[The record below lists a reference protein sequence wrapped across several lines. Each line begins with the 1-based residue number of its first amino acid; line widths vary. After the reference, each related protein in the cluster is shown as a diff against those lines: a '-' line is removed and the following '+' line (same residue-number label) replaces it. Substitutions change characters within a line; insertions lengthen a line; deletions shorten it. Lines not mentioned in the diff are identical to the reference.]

1 MLNDTIVPNESTA
14 VLPETLSMA
23 ALVNAIPSGVVWLDG
38 RGRVALVNPAAQR
51 LLAASLGE
59 PLQNKPL
66 LGEAW
71 SAVIERVFAPQPD
84 DGLQVSLKDGRRIQL
99 AISHIEGQPGQL
111 IQLTDLTPTRAWVAQ
126 QSHAQRLAALGQMAA
141 TLAHQIR
148 TPLSAAMLYGANLAS
163 PQLTESQR
171 VQFQQRLIDRLNDI
185 ERQISDILL
194 FAKPEQAP
202 LADTLALSEL
212 LPECVEAATAL
223 LAAQGATLTLVQQDI
238 TSSQVLGN
246 RHALKGIVLNLLENA
261 VDAGATELRLE
272 LLMAGNE
279 LEIRLQDNGKGMAPS
294 VLKNIFTPFFTTR
307 SQGTG
312 LGLAAVSAVMRA
324 HQGRVSVQSVL
335 GEGSCF
341 SLWLPKIENKQRTK
355 RQSTL

>member
-1 MLNDTIVPNESTA
+1 MPDHATA
-14 VLPETLSMA
+14 VLPETLSMT
-23 ALVNAIPSGVVWLDG
+23 ALVNAMPSGVVWLDG

-71 SAVIERVFAPQPD
+71 SAIIERVFAPQPD

-148 TPLSAAMLYGANLAS
+148 TPLSAAMLYGANLAA
-163 PQLTESQR
+163 PQLTEQQR
-171 VQFQQRLIDRLNDI
+171 GQFQQRLVDRLNDI

-194 FAKPEQAP
+194 FAKPEQGP
-202 LADTLALSEL
+202 LADSLALSEL
-212 LPECVEAATAL
+212 LPECVEAASAL
-223 LAAQGATLTLVQQDI
+223 LAPKGVTLALNLAEISSNQ
-238 TSSQVLGN
+238 SQVLGN
-246 RHALKGIVLNLLENA
+246 SHALKGIVLNLLENS
-261 VDAGATELRLE
+261 VDAGATELHLE
-272 LLMAGNE
+272 LVVAERE
-279 LEIRLQDNGKGMAPS
+279 LEIRLQDNGKGMGAS
-294 VLKNIFTPFFTTR
+294 LVKNIFTPFFTTR

-312 LGLAAVSAVMRA
+312 LGLAAVAAVMRA
-324 HQGRVSVQSVL
+324 HQGRVCVQSTPGL
-335 GEGSCF
+335 GSCF
-341 SLWLPKIENKQRTK
+341 SLWLPTA
-355 RQSTL
+355 

>member
-1 MLNDTIVPNESTA
+1 MPDYATA
-14 VLPETLSMA
+14 VLSETLSMT
-23 ALVNAIPSGVVWLDG
+23 ALVNAMPNGVVWLDG

-148 TPLSAAMLYGANLAS
+148 TPL
-163 PQLTESQR
+163 
-171 VQFQQRLIDRLNDI
+171 
-185 ERQISDILL
+185 
-194 FAKPEQAP
+194 
-202 LADTLALSEL
+202 
-212 LPECVEAATAL
+212 
-223 LAAQGATLTLVQQDI
+223 
-238 TSSQVLGN
+238 
-246 RHALKGIVLNLLENA
+246 
-261 VDAGATELRLE
+261 
-272 LLMAGNE
+272 
-279 LEIRLQDNGKGMAPS
+279 
-294 VLKNIFTPFFTTR
+294 
-307 SQGTG
+307 
-312 LGLAAVSAVMRA
+312 
-324 HQGRVSVQSVL
+324 
-335 GEGSCF
+335 
-341 SLWLPKIENKQRTK
+341 
-355 RQSTL
+355 